1 MNIRRITILLILA
14 LYAISNVNAQE
25 KPPWPI
31 DSSKSEKYK
40 KEILSRNPQER
51 INAAMYLMFLSADEI
66 GPDLMN
72 DIVNLLFKEEERMNK
87 VRKEMGYSDGTVFGE
102 DPKSGESGASYIGY
116 LCTIVG
122 KSGNLKALPLLM
134 KYSTHGK
141 YLVGYGEEAVKYFF
155 EGIERWSS
163 MPHRLGYL
171 LNILGYWLADKKEG
185 YIARGATREQIKAEL
200 IKRALS
206 DKEYIVKSIAVK
218 VLTKATDGDLIPV
231 FEKIAANDPW
241 HFEEGLERP
250 TDKKPAPGK
259 KVLRYPLRELAKGE
273 IEKRSKK

>member
-31 DSSKSEKYK
+31 DLSKSEKYK

-51 INAAMYLMFLSADEI
+51 RSAAMYLRFLTADEI

-87 VRKEMGYSDGTVFGE
+87 VRKERGLPDGVIFAE
-102 DPKSGESGASYIGY
+102 DPGAGESGASYILD
-116 LCTIVG
+116 LCEIVG

-134 KYSTHGK
+134 KYGTHGK
-141 YLVGYGEEAVKYFF
+141 DLVGYGEETVKYFF
-155 EGIERWSS
+155 EGLERWSS
-163 MPHRLGYL
+163 KPNYVASL
-171 LNILGYWLADKKEG
+171 LNVLDYWLADKKEG
-185 YIARGATREQIKAEL
+185 YNARGATREQIKAEL

-206 DKEYIVKSIAVK
+206 DKEYEVKSIAVW